1 MVCSRLPIGTMPG
14 AMIPFS
20 ILDLC
25 PICEGGT
32 AADALRDSLDLAQ
45 RAEAWGYRRY
55 WLAEHHGMPGIASA
69 ATAVVIGHIAAGTRT
84 IRVGSGGVMLPNH
97 SPLVI
102 AEQFG
107 TLAALFPGRIDLGLG
122 RAPGADQL
130 TIHAL
135 RRDPQAAESFPDDVA
150 ELQAYFKPAVVGQR
164 MIAVPGAGAQVPLW
178 LLGSSLFSARLAAR
192 MGLPFAFAAHFA
204 PADLN
209 EALAV
214 YRDGFV
220 PSAQLAQPYAMVG
233 VNVLVADSDAE
244 ARRLF
249 TSQQQAFANL
259 LRGAPG
265 RVPPPVADIDAVW
278 SPAERAG
285 AQRMLAYAVIGSPA
299 TIADGLRQ
307 RITATGADELMLTG
321 HVFAHAARL
330 RSYELAA
337 DVRER
342 LATASRA

>member
-1 MVCSRLPIGTMPG
+1 
-14 AMIPFS
+14 MIPFS

-25 PICEGGT
+25 PISEGSSAGE
-32 AADALRDSLDLAQ
+32 ALRNSLALAQ
-45 RAEAWGYRRY
+45 HAEALGYRRF

-69 ATAVVIGHIAAGTRT
+69 ATAVVIAHIASGTRS

-107 TLAALFPGRIDLGLG
+107 TLEALHPGRIDLGLG

-130 TIHAL
+130 MIHAL
-135 RRDPQAAESFPDDVA
+135 RRDPQAADGFPDDVA
-150 ELQAYFKPAVVGQR
+150 ELQSFLRPASAGQR
-164 MIAVPGAGAQVPLW
+164 LVAVPGAGSNVPLW

-204 PADLN
+204 PADLR
-209 EALAV
+209 EALTL
-214 YRDGFV
+214 YRASFV
-220 PSAQLAQPYAMVG
+220 PSRQLDRPYVMVG
-233 VNVLVADSDAE
+233 VNLLVADSDAE

-259 LRGAPG
+259 LRGTPG

-278 SPAERAG
+278 TPTERAG
-285 AQRMLAYAVIGSPA
+285 AQRMLAYAVVGSPTTVA
-299 TIADGLRQ
+299 ESLRQ
-307 RITATGADELMLTG
+307 RIRETGADELMLTG
-321 HVFAHAARL
+321 HVFEQVARL
-330 RSYELAA
+330 HSYTLTAK
-337 DVRER
+337 VRDR
-342 LATASRA
+342 LAKDATTPAYTV